1 MHPIKKVLPLIL
13 KLKRDV
19 EKDGQNEL
27 KSFDKH
33 QCWCEETLE
42 RKAKSIADGKT
53 TIERLSKLVLKLGGE
68 IAQHGAE
75 MGQLEKDIA
84 ANEDSQKEAADI
96 REKEFEKY
104 NAGKM
109 EKEFEKYNA

>member
-27 KSFDKH
+27 KSYDKH

-42 RKAKSIADGKT
+42 RKAKSIADGKK
-53 TIERLSKLVLKLGGE
+53 TIERLSKLEMKLGTE

-75 MGQLEKDIA
+75 ISQLKKDIV
-84 ANEDSQKEAADI
+84 ANEASQKEASDI

-104 NAGKM
+104 DAGKT
-109 EKEFEKYNA
+109 ENEQCV

>member
-1 MHPIKKVLPLIL
+1 MGVCGSSAHTVDMHPIKKVLPLIL

-27 KSFDKH
+27 KSYDKH

-42 RKAKSIADGKT
+42 RKAKNIADGKT
-53 TIERLSKLVLKLGGE
+53 TVGSLSKLIPKLGEE

-75 MGQLEKDIA
+75 INQLKKDIA
-84 ANEDSQKEAADI
+84 ANETWRRDRTTWSRNQSVK
-96 REKEFEKY
+96 
-104 NAGKM
+104 
-109 EKEFEKYNA
+109 